1 MRSKHSG
8 AGTNVPPHR
17 LQRRQQVW
25 EADAIGLPGLL
36 SVRGAET
43 QLAGA
48 NAHLRVIWGQGT
60 ALGSAEHLKLRCAA
74 SQH

>member
-1 MRSKHSG
+1 MR
-8 AGTNVPPHR
+8 
-17 LQRRQQVW
+17 